1 MHNSLHF
8 LMCFIA
14 QSCQTHCNPINC
26 SLPGSSVDGIL
37 QARILEWVS
46 MPSSRGSSQPRDW
59 TQVSRLA
66 GGFFAIRAP
75 RETPSS
81 SQSCI
86 IIQKGCFGIATLSTS
101 WLGTEN
107 TRHLAGGRTDSPKGV
122 MTFIVH
128 HVWRLW
134 RLGSLL
140 FGTVYVW
147 GQIVP
152 CWGPS
157 WTLEGC

>member
-1 MHNSLHF
+1 M
-8 LMCFIA
+8 
-14 QSCQTHCNPINC
+14 THHD
-26 SLPGSSVDGIL
+26 SSKSESESRTQLSVVHGLYHGIL
-37 QARILEWVS
+37 QARILQWVAI
-46 MPSSRGSSQPRDW
+46 PFSRGSSQPSDQ

-75 RETPSS
+75 RETPCS

-128 HVWRLW
+128 HV
-134 RLGSLL
+134 
-140 FGTVYVW
+140 
-147 GQIVP
+147 
-152 CWGPS
+152 
-157 WTLEGC
+157 